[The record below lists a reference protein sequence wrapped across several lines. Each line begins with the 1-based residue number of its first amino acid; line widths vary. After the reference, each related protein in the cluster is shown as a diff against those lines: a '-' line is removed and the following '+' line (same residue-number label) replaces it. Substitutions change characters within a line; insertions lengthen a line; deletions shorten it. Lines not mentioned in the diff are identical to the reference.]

1 MTGWIEE
8 VHIRGALGPWSMICF
23 CDYRLDVALDY
34 EIDIT
39 GKYSG
44 SYFLEEIKG
53 LADATGLDY
62 KVYKYVC
69 IVFYLS
75 LTCIQTF
82 VVMYTENSEDSYAG
96 GVDVSISVIP

>member
-1 MTGWIEE
+1 MTGWIKE
-8 VHIRGALGPWSMICF
+8 VHIRGDLGPWSMICF

-62 KVYKYVC
+62 KVYKYVYRPVHREGSRGFNRTPFC
-69 IVFYLS
+69 S
-75 LTCIQTF
+75 L
-82 VVMYTENSEDSYAG
+82 N
-96 GVDVSISVIP
+96 VSKH

>member
-8 VHIRGALGPWSMICF
+8 VHIRGGLGPWSIICF

-69 IVFYLS
+69 RPVHREGSRGFNRTPL
-75 LTCIQTF
+75 F
-82 VVMYTENSEDSYAG
+82 VVLN
-96 GVDVSISVIP
+96 

>member
-1 MTGWIEE
+1 
-8 VHIRGALGPWSMICF
+8 MIVSVI
-23 CDYRLDVALDY
+23 RLDVALDY

-62 KVYKYVC
+62 KV
-69 IVFYLS
+69 
-75 LTCIQTF
+75 
-82 VVMYTENSEDSYAG
+82 
-96 GVDVSISVIP
+96 